1 MVHTRQRSRMIDCL
15 NKFQGS
21 VKAQLSESKK
31 HAESIKGEIIIQHTH
46 AKSGLAKPIRI
57 QLYSLNDSSTGK
69 GKLSQEVHLNHGK
82 RIHNKLNG
90 NTCIKYELTFEADRD
105 FGFPGAFVIWN
116 QHKDKFFLQSLSLQV
131 EFKQMVHFECNSW
144 IYPNHLMQKER
155 IFFSNTC
162 YLPSQTPN
170 GLLQLRKQELETL
183 RGDGTAGRIR
193 EWHRAYDYDFYNDLS
208 DPQRGERP
216 ILGGSIHY
224 PYPRRGKTGEPH
236 IHSENVKGIMF
247 KIDSCIPPDERFS
260 PQKQSEFVKKVIQAT
275 LHFVVSQGGSV
286 SREETNQFKSFNEI
300 KELFS
305 GKKSQG
311 VEEWM
316 IKKLEAHLP
325 KEILK
330 GIGQGIKDYTT
341 KFPMPQLFAGNE
353 LAWKDDEEFGRQMLA
368 GINATVIQC
377 LQAFP
382 PKSKNGIW
390 SSIRRSHIEHNLDG
404 LTLQEAMNQ
413 WRIFI
418 LDHHNYLMPFLGKIN
433 KNDVCAYASRTLLF
447 LKDDAT
453 LKPLAIELSLPGLSP
468 GTEIHR
474 VFRPGGN
481 GSEATLWQFAK
492 AHVGVNDSGYHQLI
506 SHWLKTHAVVEP
518 FIIATRRQLSVMHPI
533 HRLLNPHFKDTM
545 HINAL
550 ARSTVLKGGG
560 IIEKTLY
567 SGEVSMELSSSLY
580 KEWRFDEQ
588 SLPGDLLK
596 RGMAFHNP
604 DCLAGV
610 QLLFEDY
617 PYGTDGLEIWVATKR
632 WVNDYCLHFY
642 KDDNSLRS
650 DHEIQEWW
658 SEIKK
663 IGHGDKCNETWWYPM
678 TTLSDLVEALTTL
691 IWISSGLHAS
701 VNFGQYEYVGHPL
714 NCPIKCQNFIPMEGT
729 KEFAEF
735 LHDPDKFFLKML
747 PNRSEITLYMALLEV
762 LSAPT
767 SDEVYLGQQRS
778 PNWIDD
784 VWVKQRFEQFA
795 EELNEVDKRIVE
807 RNADPKLKNR
817 QGPSN
822 IPYKLLRPAVSNV
835 KSCQGITSIEI
846 PNSISM

>member
-1 MVHTRQRSRMIDCL
+1 M
-15 NKFQGS
+15 
-21 VKAQLSESKK
+21 
-31 HAESIKGEIIIQHTH
+31 
-46 AKSGLAKPIRI
+46 
-57 QLYSLNDSSTGK
+57 
-69 GKLSQEVHLNHGK
+69 
-82 RIHNKLNG
+82 
-90 NTCIKYELTFEADRD
+90 
-105 FGFPGAFVIWN
+105 
-116 QHKDKFFLQSLSLQV
+116 
-131 EFKQMVHFECNSW
+131 
-144 IYPNHLMQKER
+144 
-155 IFFSNTC
+155 
-162 YLPSQTPN
+162 
-170 GLLQLRKQELETL
+170 

-193 EWHRAYDYDFYNDLS
+193 EWHRAYDYDFYNDLEG
-208 DPQRGERP
+208 PQRGERP
-216 ILGGSIHY
+216 ILGGSVNY

-236 IHSENVKGIMF
+236 IHSENVKGMF

-260 PQKQSEFVKKVIQAT
+260 PQKLLEFVKKVIQAT

-286 SREETNQFKSFNEI
+286 SREETNQFKSFSEI

-305 GKKSQG
+305 GKKTQE
-311 VEEWM
+311 VEEWV
-316 IKKLEAHLP
+316 IKKLEARLP
-325 KEILK
+325 IEIFKEIK
-330 GIGQGIKDYTT
+330 QGFKHYTAN
-341 KFPMPQLFAGNE
+341 FPMPQLFAGNE

-368 GINATVIQC
+368 GTNATVIQC

-382 PKSKNGIW
+382 PRSKNGIW

-418 LDHHNYLMPFLGKIN
+418 LDHHNYLMPFLEKIN
-433 KNDVCAYASRTLLF
+433 KNGVCAYASRTLLF
-447 LKDDAT
+447 LNDDAM
-453 LKPLAIELSLPGLSP
+453 LKPLAIELSSPGLSP

-474 VFRPGGN
+474 VFRPGTN
-481 GSEATLWQFAK
+481 GSEAALWQLAK
-492 AHVGVNDSGYHQLI
+492 AHVSVNDSGYHQLI
-506 SHWLKTHAVVEP
+506 SHWLKTHAVLEP

-533 HRLLNPHFKDTM
+533 HRLLDPHFKDTM

-550 ARSTVLKGGG
+550 VRSTVLKAGG

-632 WVNDYCLHFY
+632 WVTDFCLHFY

-663 IGHGDKCNETWWYPM
+663 IGHGDKCNETWWYTM

-701 VNFGQYEYVGHPL
+701 VNFGQYGYVGHAL
-714 NCPIKCQNFIPMEGT
+714 NRPTKCRNFIPVEGT
-729 KEFAEF
+729 REFAEF

-747 PNRSEITLYMALLEV
+747 PHRYEITLYMALLEV

-767 SDEVYLGQQRS
+767 SDEVYLGQRQS

-795 EELNEVDKRIVE
+795 EELKEVDRRIVE

-822 IPYKLLRPAVSNV
+822 IPYKLLGPAVSNV
-835 KSCQGITSIEI
+835 KSCQGITAVGI

>member
-1 MVHTRQRSRMIDCL
+1 MEHTRQHSRMIDCL
-15 NKFQGS
+15 NVFQGS
-21 VKAQLSESKK
+21 VKAQLAESKK
-31 HAESIKGEIIIQHTH
+31 YTESIEGEIFIEHSH
-46 AKSGLAKPIRI
+46 AKSGLGKAICI
-57 QLYSLNDSSTGK
+57 QLYSLSKFDSSTGE
-69 GKLSQEVHLNHGK
+69 GKLSHKVHPNRGK
-82 RIHNKLNG
+82 HIHNKLNG
-90 NTCIKYELTFEADRD
+90 NRCVEYQLTFKVDRD
-105 FGFPGAFVIWN
+105 FGFPGAFDIWN
-116 QHKDKFFLQSLSLQV
+116 QHKDKFFLQSLSLRVAFRQII
-131 EFKQMVHFECNSW
+131 HFECNSW
-144 IYPNHLMQKER
+144 IYPNHLMQKAR

-170 GLLQLRKQELETL
+170 GLLQLRKQELDAL
-183 RGDGTAGRIR
+183 RGDENAERMR
-193 EWHRAYDYDFYNDLS
+193 EWHRAYDYDFYNDLG
-208 DPQRGERP
+208 DPQQGERP
-216 ILGGSIHY
+216 ILGGSVHY
-224 PYPRRGKTGEPH
+224 PYPRRGKTGKPH
-236 IHSENVKGIMF
+236 IHSENVKGMF
-247 KIDSCIPPDERFS
+247 KIDSCIPPDERFR
-260 PQKQSEFVKKVIQAT
+260 PQKLSEFAKKVIQAT
-275 LHFVVSQGGSV
+275 LHFVVTQGGSV
-286 SREETNQFKSFNEI
+286 SREETDQFKSFNEI

-305 GKKSQG
+305 GKKRQG
-311 VEEWM
+311 VGEWM
-316 IKKLEAHLP
+316 IKKLEARLP
-325 KEILK
+325 KEIFK
-330 GIGQGIKDYTT
+330 EIEPGIKEYTAR
-341 KFPMPQLFAGNE
+341 FPMPQLFAGNE

-382 PKSKNGIW
+382 PRSKNGVW
-390 SSIRRSHIEHNLDG
+390 SSISRSHIEHNLDG

-433 KNDVCAYASRTLLF
+433 KNGVCAYASRTLLF

-453 LKPLAIELSLPGLSP
+453 LKPLAIELSLPGLLP
-468 GTEIHR
+468 DTEIHR
-474 VFRPGGN
+474 VFRPWTN
-481 GSEATLWQFAK
+481 GSEAALWQLAK
-492 AHVGVNDSGYHQLI
+492 THVAVNDSGYHQLT

-533 HRLLNPHFKDTM
+533 HRLLDPHFKDTM

-550 ARSTVLKGGG
+550 ARSTVLKAGG

-567 SGEVSMELSSSLY
+567 SGEVSMELSSLLY

-604 DCLAGV
+604 DCLTGV

-617 PYGTDGLEIWVATKR
+617 PYGTDGLEIWVAIKR
-632 WVNDYCLHFY
+632 WVTDFCLHFY

-701 VNFGQYEYVGHPL
+701 VNFGQYGYIGHPL
-714 NCPIKCQNFIPMEGT
+714 NRPTKCRNFIPMEGT

-747 PNRSEITLYMALLEV
+747 PNRSEITLYMAMLEV

-767 SDEVYLGQQRS
+767 SDEVYLGQRQS

-784 VWVKQRFEQFA
+784 VWIKQRFEQFT

-822 IPYKLLRPAVSNV
+822 IPYKLLYKALWFPMLNHVRVSQQ
-835 KSCQGITSIEI
+835 KF
-846 PNSISM
+846 

>member
-1 MVHTRQRSRMIDCL
+1 MTTSFSSHLQYTCFCS
-15 NKFQGS
+15 F
-21 VKAQLSESKK
+21 
-31 HAESIKGEIIIQHTH
+31 SIWIGTGE
-46 AKSGLAKPIRI
+46 
-57 QLYSLNDSSTGK
+57 
-69 GKLSQEVHLNHGK
+69 GKLSQQVHPNHGK
-82 RIHNKLNG
+82 RIHKQLNG
-90 NTCIKYELTFEADRD
+90 KRCVKYELTFEVDQD
-105 FGFPGAFVIWN
+105 FGLPGAFVIWN
-116 QHKDKFFLQSLSLQV
+116 QDRDKFFLQSLSLQIA
-131 EFKQMVHFECNSW
+131 FRQMVHFECNSW
-144 IYPNHLMQKER
+144 IYPNHLTQKPR

-170 GLLQLRKQELETL
+170 GLQQLRKQELDTL
-183 RGDGTAGRIR
+183 REDGTARRTR
-193 EWHRAYDYDFYNDLS
+193 EWHRAYGYDFYNDLG
-208 DPQRGERP
+208 DPRRGERP
-216 ILGGSIHY
+216 ILGGSVHY
-224 PYPRRGKTGEPH
+224 PYPRRGKTSEPLV
-236 IHSENVKGIMF
+236 HSENARGMF

-260 PQKQSEFVKKVIQAT
+260 PQKLSEFAKKVIQAT
-275 LHFVVSQGGSV
+275 LHFVVSQRGSV
-286 SREETNQFKSFNEI
+286 SREETNQFNSFNEI

-325 KEILK
+325 KEIFK
-330 GIGQGIKDYTT
+330 EIGQGIKDYTT
-341 KFPMPQLFAGNE
+341 KFPMMELFAGNE

-382 PKSKNGIW
+382 PRSKNGIW

-404 LTLQEAMNQ
+404 LSLQEAMDQ

-433 KNDVCAYASRTLLF
+433 KNGVCAYVSRTLLL

-453 LKPLAIELSLPGLSP
+453 LKPLAIELSLPGVSP

-474 VFRPGGN
+474 VFRPATN
-481 GSEATLWQFAK
+481 GSEAALWQLAK
-492 AHVGVNDSGYHQLI
+492 AHVGANDSGYHQLI
-506 SHWLKTHAVVEP
+506 NHWLKTHAVVEP

-533 HRLLNPHFKDTM
+533 HRLLDPHFKDTM

-550 ARSTVLKGGG
+550 ARSTVLNAGG

-604 DCLAGV
+604 DCPAGV

-632 WVNDYCLHFY
+632 WVSDFCLHFY

-691 IWISSGLHAS
+691 IWISSGRHAS
-701 VNFGQYEYVGHPL
+701 VNFGQYGYAGYPL
-714 NCPIKCQNFIPMEGT
+714 NRPTKCQTFIPMEGT
-729 KEFAEF
+729 REFAEF

-747 PNRSEITLYMALLEV
+747 PKRSEITLYMALLEV

-767 SDEVYLGQQRS
+767 SDEVYLGQRQS

-795 EELNEVDKRIVE
+795 EELNKVDKRIVE

-822 IPYKLLRPAVSNV
+822 VPYKLLGPAISNV
-835 KSCQGITSIEI
+835 KSCQGITITGI

>member
-1 MVHTRQRSRMIDCL
+1 
-15 NKFQGS
+15 
-21 VKAQLSESKK
+21 
-31 HAESIKGEIIIQHTH
+31 
-46 AKSGLAKPIRI
+46 
-57 QLYSLNDSSTGK
+57 
-69 GKLSQEVHLNHGK
+69 
-82 RIHNKLNG
+82 
-90 NTCIKYELTFEADRD
+90 
-105 FGFPGAFVIWN
+105 
-116 QHKDKFFLQSLSLQV
+116 
-131 EFKQMVHFECNSW
+131 
-144 IYPNHLMQKER
+144 
-155 IFFSNTC
+155 
-162 YLPSQTPN
+162 
-170 GLLQLRKQELETL
+170 
-183 RGDGTAGRIR
+183 
-193 EWHRAYDYDFYNDLS
+193 
-208 DPQRGERP
+208 
-216 ILGGSIHY
+216 
-224 PYPRRGKTGEPH
+224 
-236 IHSENVKGIMF
+236 
-247 KIDSCIPPDERFS
+247 
-260 PQKQSEFVKKVIQAT
+260 
-275 LHFVVSQGGSV
+275 
-286 SREETNQFKSFNEI
+286 
-300 KELFS
+300 
-305 GKKSQG
+305 
-311 VEEWM
+311 
-316 IKKLEAHLP
+316 
-325 KEILK
+325 
-330 GIGQGIKDYTT
+330 
-341 KFPMPQLFAGNE
+341 
-353 LAWKDDEEFGRQMLA
+353 
-368 GINATVIQC
+368 
-377 LQAFP
+377 
-382 PKSKNGIW
+382 
-390 SSIRRSHIEHNLDG
+390 
-404 LTLQEAMNQ
+404 MNQ

-433 KNDVCAYASRTLLF
+433 KNGVCAYASRTLLF

-481 GSEATLWQFAK
+481 GSEAALWQFAK
-492 AHVGVNDSGYHQLI
+492 AHVGVNDSGYQQLI

-533 HRLLNPHFKDTM
+533 HRLLDPHFKDTM

-714 NCPIKCQNFIPMEGT
+714 NRPIKCRNFIPMEGT

-795 EELNEVDKRIVE
+795 EELNKVDKRIVE

-835 KSCQGITSIEI
+835 KSCQGITAIGI